1 MELNISQVNKTYAN
15 GVHALQD
22 INLSISSGM
31 FGLLGPNG
39 AGKTSLMN
47 TLATLQLPDSGK
59 IKLGDIDLTNK
70 PQQIREKLGY
80 LPQQF
85 GVYPNTSAE
94 QMLDYIAQLKGIGDK
109 SQRQQHVAEL
119 LELVNLTE
127 HKKRHLD
134 TYSGGMKQRFGIAQ
148 ALVGSPKLII
158 VDEPTAGLDP
168 VERNR
173 FHNILSDIST
183 ETIVIL
189 STHIVEDIANLCNQM
204 AIMYR
209 GKVLRQSTPQ
219 DLIAEL
225 TGKLWE
231 KPVTKQEIESMQSGS
246 ELKILSTRL
255 NEGQHFITV
264 KSDTCPG
271 ESYKNKTPDL
281 EAVYFD
287 SLPLDALQ

>member
-134 TYSGGMKQRFGIAQ
+134 TYSGGMKQRFGNH
-148 ALVGSPKLII
+148 V
-158 VDEPTAGLDP
+158 
-168 VERNR
+168 
-173 FHNILSDIST
+173 F
-183 ETIVIL
+183 
-189 STHIVEDIANLCNQM
+189 C
-204 AIMYR
+204 
-209 GKVLRQSTPQ
+209 
-219 DLIAEL
+219 
-225 TGKLWE
+225 
-231 KPVTKQEIESMQSGS
+231 
-246 ELKILSTRL
+246 
-255 NEGQHFITV
+255 
-264 KSDTCPG
+264 
-271 ESYKNKTPDL
+271 
-281 EAVYFD
+281 
-287 SLPLDALQ
+287 

>member
-1 MELNISQVNKTYAN
+1 M
-15 GVHALQD
+15 
-22 INLSISSGM
+22 
-31 FGLLGPNG
+31 
-39 AGKTSLMN
+39 
-47 TLATLQLPDSGK
+47 
-59 IKLGDIDLTNK
+59 
-70 PQQIREKLGY
+70 
-80 LPQQF
+80 
-85 GVYPNTSAE
+85 
-94 QMLDYIAQLKGIGDK
+94 
-109 SQRQQHVAEL
+109 
-119 LELVNLTE
+119 
-127 HKKRHLD
+127 
-134 TYSGGMKQRFGIAQ
+134 
-148 ALVGSPKLII
+148 GSPKLII